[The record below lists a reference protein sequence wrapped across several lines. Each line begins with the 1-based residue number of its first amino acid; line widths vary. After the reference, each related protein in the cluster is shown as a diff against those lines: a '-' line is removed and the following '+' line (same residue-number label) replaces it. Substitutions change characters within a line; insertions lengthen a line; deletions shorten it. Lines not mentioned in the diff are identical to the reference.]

1 VARDTRL
8 VQTAVIGDEHS
19 DVPIVLPTEAI
30 ELDGFRRSHVHD
42 TFWCGVLLGGCGA
55 QLAHKLYVD
64 RQCHFQHF
72 PQPDGAPH
80 ACRRPRVGEASADH
94 LYVKSA
100 MTRSLLDHGRTGS
113 FAFPP
118 PIGSLVDVDLE
129 DDVLLRVHMD
139 GAVPPDWA
147 DGRIPVLGPGVVP
160 EPGVLSR
167 CPYVYHVRCES
178 DGASRQVWIGTQSL
192 ARPTEWVPLAECY
205 WTDNGLITPAASEIL
220 QQQPSSASVPS
231 AAETTA
237 DRTGVLPENVIR
249 FVRGLEAAQ
258 RSGTVEHVR
267 RLYAGSGPFLET
279 LTGPARAEAQQAVDE
294 ARDWLT
300 GHEDYQQRVFADLA
314 QAVAERRA
322 WDVRSQLQTATTLT
336 RRGAS
341 TSEQRVLAAARAF
354 LRRQDHLPVAGTG
367 RTIFYPPPLSPRPK
381 RKRPGPPREV
391 PKPQPPRRQQSPKEA
406 LEQHL
411 NGARQER
418 RHRREALR
426 EVRSI
431 LVYLNGTAEIP
442 VAEERRLITQLTA
455 AASAAGSSLS
465 GSDRRKAKVW
475 IDKQPPPPQEDSSRS
490 QKEAPAP
497 KRPTRRELPL
507 DVLESAAAAV
517 RGALKKTAR
526 AQTTTDW
533 ARLQQQLGSAL
544 PHMTLADRVQV
555 LTLVDQTTPADQAL
569 LSTLVAA
576 GDPDMTTPYREV
588 AAALGLDVPADDD
601 DLRDVLEADVQQVH
615 HHWRRL

>member
-1 VARDTRL
+1 MVRDTRL

-30 ELDGFRRSHVHD
+30 ELDGFRRVHAHD

-80 ACRRPRVGEASADH
+80 ACRRPRVGESSADH

-100 MTRSLLDHGRTGS
+100 MARSLLEYGRAGS

-129 DDVLLRVHMD
+129 GDVLLRVHMD
-139 GAVPPDWA
+139 GAVSPDWTG
-147 DGRIPVLGPGVVP
+147 GRIPVLGPGVVP

-167 CPYVYHVRCES
+167 CPYVYRVRCES
-178 DGASRQVWIGTQSL
+178 DGASRRVWIGTQSL
-192 ARPTEWVPLAECY
+192 ARPTEWVPLAECS
-205 WTDNGLITPAASEIL
+205 WTNDGLITPAASEIL
-220 QQQPSSASVPS
+220 QHQPSAFDSP
-231 AAETTA
+231 AAGTEA
-237 DRTGVLPENVIR
+237 ARTGVLPEHVIR

-267 RLYAGSGPFLET
+267 RLYAGSGPFLDT
-279 LTGPARAEAQQAVDE
+279 LTGPARAEAQQAVDD
-294 ARDWLT
+294 AREWLT
-300 GHEDYQQRVFADLA
+300 GHEDYQQRVFADLEK
-314 QAVAERRA
+314 AVDERRA
-322 WDVRSQLQTATTLT
+322 WDVRSQLQTAAALT

-354 LRRQDHLPVAGTG
+354 LRQQDHLPAANAG
-367 RTIFYPPPLSPRPK
+367 RAALYPPPLSSRRK
-381 RKRPGPPREV
+381 RNRPGPPREA
-391 PKPQPPRRQQSPKEA
+391 PKPQPPRRQQSAKER
-406 LEQHL
+406 LEQVL
-411 NGARQER
+411 EGERQER
-418 RHRREALR
+418 RQRRAALQQ
-426 EVRSI
+426 VRSI
-431 LVYLNGTAEIP
+431 LRRLGAAEIS

-465 GSDRRKAKVW
+465 GNDRRNAKVW
-475 IDKQPPPPQEDSSRS
+475 IEKQPPQPHENSPRA
-490 QKEAPAP
+490 QKKAPAP
-497 KRPTRRELPL
+497 KRPTRRELPP

-517 RGALKKTAR
+517 RGALKKAAR
-526 AQTTTDW
+526 AQTTTGW
-533 ARLQQQLGSAL
+533 ARLKQQLGSAL

-576 GDPDMTTPYREV
+576 GDPDMMTSYREV
-588 AAALGLDVPADDD
+588 AAALGLDVPADDH

-615 HHWRRL
+615 TYWHHK